1 MDLSKLSRGLLVTAI
16 ILLGLSY
23 ALGSLH
29 PLIRIILCSIA
40 LILSVT
46 AIVLVLISMTRKK

>member
-1 MDLSKLSRGLLVTAI
+1 MDLSKLSRGLLVTAF

-23 ALGSLH
+23 ALGSDH